1 MAEAI
6 TVYAYRQRL
15 ARAMAGSAALKPIRY
30 MAFGDGG
37 HDPETLKAIAPDPD
51 QTTLN
56 HELLRKQLADVTH
69 EDLLSVT
76 GRGVVDYDELIGRAI
91 SEAALI
97 DADGNIVGIKN
108 FAPKVKESDERYE
121 TSVKLRF

>member
-6 TVYAYRQRL
+6 TTNRYRQRL
-15 ARAMAGSAALKPIRY
+15 ARAMAGSVALKPIKF

-37 HDPETLKAIAPDPD
+37 HDPATLKAVAPNPD
-51 QTTLN
+51 QTALN
-56 HELLRKQLADVTH
+56 HELLRKPLSAITH
-69 EDLLSVT
+69 EDAFSVT
-76 GRGVVDYDELIGRAI
+76 GTGAVDYSELIGRAI

-97 DADGNIVGIKN
+97 DSDGEIVGIKN
-108 FAPKVKESDERYE
+108 FAPKIKEGDERYE

>member
-6 TVYAYRQRL
+6 TVNAYRQRL
-15 ARAMAGSAALKPIRY
+15 ARAMAGGAVLKPIRF

-37 HDPETLKAIAPDPD
+37 HDPETLKAIVPDPT
-51 QTTLN
+51 QATLN
-56 HELLRKQLADVTH
+56 HELLRKPLADVTH
-69 EDLLSVT
+69 EDPLSVT

-97 DADGNIVGIKN
+97 DADGQIVGIKN
-108 FAPKVKESDERYE
+108 FAPKIKESDERYE